1 MYGLKPVP
9 FTLTRYRSAR
19 AFLRRNPH
27 NVPGFTERRRRRA
40 LAMLRYLHHSR
51 GAGIAPRLAAILG
64 EGWSGKRSEPNA
76 QLEVVLASESLFPL
90 RQAGGEGIIPS
101 QELRQFVVDGIVCAA
116 QIDEDQIQPSS
127 IDLRLSREAYQV
139 AASFLPGTSTTLLN
153 KAAANGM
160 LRQKIDISSP
170 TLFYPGLIYIIP
182 LQESLDLPPDV
193 FGIANPKS
201 TTGRLDIFTR
211 LITDV
216 GDEFERVRRG
226 YSGRLYIEVVS
237 QTFPILV
244 QEGLRLNQ
252 LRLARGRHIFA
263 GDRALRKLDQTDP
276 LIDADEE
283 SAQANVDRGL
293 RLTVDLQGNESGIV
307 AYQAR
312 KTSTPI
318 DLSKIDQYE
327 IADFWKPIFRN
338 DKLQCVLEPGEFYI
352 LASRQRVRVPP
363 GFAAELLPYDLA
375 TQEFRVHYAGFFD
388 PGFGYGA
395 GGEIPGTC
403 AVLEVRASQM
413 PILLEDDQFVG
424 RLNYYRMAAVPD
436 KVYGGGIGSSYQ
448 QQGLA
453 LSKQFK
459 RAPSASLRL
468 VATDPAGYEKNG
480 GSTER
485 FDFRQPAPVESLI

>member
-1 MYGLKPVP
+1 M
-9 FTLTRYRSAR
+9 
-19 AFLRRNPH
+19 
-27 NVPGFTERRRRRA
+27 
-40 LAMLRYLHHSR
+40 
-51 GAGIAPRLAAILG
+51 
-64 EGWSGKRSEPNA
+64 
-76 QLEVVLASESLFPL
+76 
-90 RQAGGEGIIPS
+90 RQAGGEGILPS
-101 QELRQFVVDGIVCAA
+101 QELRQLVEDGILSAKNLG
-116 QIDEDQIQPSS
+116 EDQIQPSS
-127 IDLRLSREAYQV
+127 IDLRLSDTAYEV
-139 AASFLPGTSTTLLN
+139 AASFLPGASTTLLN

-160 LRQKIDISSP
+160 LRRKLDISGP
-170 TLFYPGLIYIIP
+170 ALLYPGLIYVIP
-182 LQESLDLPPDV
+182 IEESLDLPPDI

-211 LITDV
+211 LITDI

-226 YSGRLYIEVVS
+226 YSGKLYIEVVS

-244 QEGLRLNQ
+244 QAGMRLNQ

-263 GDRALRKLDQTDP
+263 GDRALRKLDQVDP

-283 SAQANVDRGL
+283 SAQAQVDRGL
-293 RLTVDLQGNESGIV
+293 RLTVDLQGNGSGII
-307 AYQAR
+307 AYRAR

-318 DLSKIDQYE
+318 DLSKINHYE
-327 IADFWKPIFRN
+327 VADFWTPIYRN
-338 DKLQCVLEPGEFYI
+338 ERLQCILDPGEFYI

-363 GFAAELLPYDLA
+363 GYAAELLPYDLA

-388 PGFGYGA
+388 PGFGYGS
-395 GGEIPGTC
+395 GGEIPGTR

-436 KVYGGGIGSSYQ
+436 KVYGGNIGSSYQ

-459 RAPSASLRL
+459 REQP
-468 VATDPAGYEKNG
+468 VATKAVAEPAMQ
-480 GSTER
+480 S
-485 FDFRQPAPVESLI
+485 S

>member
-1 MYGLKPVP
+1 M
-9 FTLTRYRSAR
+9 
-19 AFLRRNPH
+19 
-27 NVPGFTERRRRRA
+27 
-40 LAMLRYLHHSR
+40 
-51 GAGIAPRLAAILG
+51 AP
-64 EGWSGKRSEPNA
+64 
-76 QLEVVLASESLFPL
+76 ESLFPL
-90 RQAGGEGIIPS
+90 RQPSGEGILPS
-101 QELRQFVVDGIVCAA
+101 QELREFIADGVISAPA
-116 QIDEDQIQPSS
+116 IGEDQVQPSS
-127 IDLRLSREAYQV
+127 IDLRLSHEAYQV

-160 LRQKIDISSP
+160 LRQKIDISTP
-170 TLFYPGLIYIIP
+170 TIFYPGLIYIVP
-182 LQESLDLPPDV
+182 LQESLDLPADV
-193 FGIANPKS
+193 FGVANPKS

-244 QEGLRLNQ
+244 QAGLRLNQ

-263 GDRALRKLDQTDP
+263 GDRALRKLDQVDP

-293 RLTVDLQGNESGIV
+293 RLTVDLQGNDSGLV
-307 AYQAR
+307 AYQAK

-318 DLSKIDQYE
+318 DLSRIDHYE

-338 DKLQCVLEPGEFYI
+338 EKLQCVLEPGEFYI

-395 GGEIPGTC
+395 AGEIPGTRG
-403 AVLEVRASQM
+403 VLEVRASQM

-436 KVYGGGIGSSYQ
+436 KVYGGNIGSSYQ

-453 LSKQFK
+453 LSKQFR
-459 RAPSASLRL
+459 RAQPPSSRSIA
-468 VATDPAGYEKNG
+468 VEPARHERNG
-480 GSTER
+480 HSTER
-485 FDFRQPAPVESLI
+485 LAFGEPVPAESLI